1 MDPRNDDFPTIDSCK
16 RIAEHVVKSQV
27 PVPSVTAFKTWVN
40 GITYHPAR
48 RQCWLEGGLTAV
60 GMVHVGG
67 SAFRS
72 SRFTSVSNTPIT
84 QAPLAYSTEC
94 DRVTSCRINQHVS
107 NNRCVDCPTGA
118 ARRAGDNPFGGN
130 TVCEMCAANF
140 RVQNNRCVACTGG
153 ATNQAGDQY
162 HSFIWGN
169 IAKRDGDAKR
179 EELMDRGNRFA
190 SLNDCKARVEYYVR
204 NNESYRTWVHG
215 FTYNIQTGQC
225 YFEGEFWYQSDYYRT
240 IGSCSTHQSV
250 GWNHPMRCP
259 VPGGRARSWFW
270 QYHEPGGPSGA
281 RCSSNYDCRHIVW
294 SDGFVNSRCVNGQCA
309 MPDVAHQQLYL
320 RDAFYRCV
328 WADRRAPTGRGND
341 YRQCLCLDHACRD
354 GGDGAGYGEEK
365 RTYRTSKFH
374 RTQLPIQRAPPEY
387 TTECVD

>member
-1 MDPRNDDFPTIDSCK
+1 MDPSNDNFPTIDSCK
-16 RIAEHVVKSQV
+16 QIAEHYVKSQV
-27 PVPSVTAFKTWVN
+27 PVPNGQNIPAFKTWVN
-40 GITYHPAR
+40 GITYHPGN

-60 GMVHVGG
+60 GMVNVGG

-94 DRVTSCRINQHVS
+94 DRVTNCRINQHVS

-118 ARRAGDNPFGGN
+118 TRRAGDNPLGGN

-169 IAKRDGDAKR
+169 IAKRDGDAHR
-179 EELMDRGNRFA
+179 EAVVDNGNRFA

-204 NNESYRTWVHG
+204 NKESIRTWVHG
-215 FTYNIQTGQC
+215 FTYNIQTRQC
-225 YFEGEFWYQSDYYRT
+225 YFEGQFRGQSDYYRP
-240 IGSCSTHQSV
+240 IGSCLGNV
-250 GWNHPMRCP
+250 GRNHPTRCP
-259 VPGGRARSWFW
+259 VPGGRVRSWFW

-281 RCSSNYDCRHIVW
+281 RCNSNHDCRWIEW
-294 SDGFVNSRCVNGQCA
+294 SDGFVNSRCVNRQCA

-320 RDAFYRCV
+320 RDAVHSRV
-328 WADRRAPTGRGND
+328 
-341 YRQCLCLDHACRD
+341 CLDNGCRD
-354 GGDGAGYGEEK
+354 RGIYLYVTS
-365 RTYRTSKFH
+365 RIYIYYIYIYMLPHVYIYIIYRG
-374 RTQLPIQRAPPEY
+374 R
-387 TTECVD
+387 